1 MTEEITSFISLQEN
15 SFSDVSKAKVLKVQ
29 KQLHKEE
36 TKNYKK
42 NQRGAVYQRQFREK
56 RIDGIQ
62 KLCNKEPGAAK
73 ILQQNSFNWTKK
85 NRLCAEID

>member
-1 MTEEITSFISLQEN
+1 M
-15 SFSDVSKAKVLKVQ
+15 LKVQ